1 MIQNANVLNPPPMS
15 GPARAVVL
23 VASAITLLSAL
34 AGAYF
39 ALRGGESAQWGAFG
53 YELVIAITCV
63 FGVLLGRGKFSA
75 GSGLTAGLIAL
86 AWFVGTGMGRL
97 PFHTSPR
104 GVVSDPWFLGR
115 LAGAA
120 VVAGMGALTVLSRDN
135 RAWKSVM
142 VGFGLLLPVALA
154 LGFWVGT
161 GGMWFGRPQTGTL
174 EFVRVTALCLAAV
187 ACGGLFCFGSDAII
201 RAFTFGVP
209 QGQPGA
215 IGGGAAKRSGS
226 GSE

>member
-1 MIQNANVLNPPPMS
+1 MPR
-15 GPARAVVL
+15 GARAVVL
-23 VASAITLLSAL
+23 LASAITLVSAI
-34 AGAYF
+34 AGAYL

-53 YELVIAITCV
+53 YELVIIAAAV
-63 FGVLLGRGKFSA
+63 FGLLLGKGNYQS

-97 PFHTSPR
+97 PFHSSPR
-104 GVVSDPWFLGR
+104 GVLADPWFLGR
-115 LAGAA
+115 LAAAAAMAGAGAFA
-120 VVAGMGALTVLSRDN
+120 VLARDA
-135 RAWKSVM
+135 RAWKSVLI
-142 VGFGLLLPVALA
+142 GLLLLLPVL
-154 LGFWVGT
+154 LFVGFWIGT

-174 EFVRVTALCLAAV
+174 EFVRVTTLCLTAV
-187 ACGGLFCFGSDAII
+187 FCGGLFCFGSDAII

-215 IGGGAAKRSGS
+215 IPRSPAKRPAS